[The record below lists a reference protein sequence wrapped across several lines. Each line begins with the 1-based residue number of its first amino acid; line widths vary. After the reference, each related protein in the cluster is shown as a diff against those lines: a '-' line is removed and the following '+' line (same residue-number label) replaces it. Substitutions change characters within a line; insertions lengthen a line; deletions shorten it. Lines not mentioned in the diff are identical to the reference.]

1 MLSTDLKT
9 QHLILESKIHVDK
22 EAWGWLLQR
31 YEVKDFGAVASG
43 VVTVPLGYYVE
54 IRLF

>member
-54 IRLF
+54 IRLL